1 MLTCIVFSLGVSLQT
16 GAHNFATFVVGRVFA
31 GIGVGLVSTLIPM
44 YQSECSPKWIRGAL
58 VSCYQWAISIGL
70 LVSAVVNNATKDRA
84 NHSAW
89 QIPIAVQLVWAFV
102 LFVGMIWLPEVC
114 TVIAFLSRG
123 GAPDARVSVVTPLA
137 RQARSP

>member
-1 MLTCIVFSLGVSLQT
+1 MLTCIVFSLGVSLQA
-16 GAHNFATFVVGRVFA
+16 GAPDFATFVVGRVFA

-70 LVSAVVNNATKDRA
+70 LLSAVVNNATKDRP

-89 QIPIAVQLVWAFV
+89 QIPISVQLVWAFV
-102 LFVGMIWLPEVC
+102 LFVGMIWLPEVSLLA
-114 TVIAFLSRG
+114 IASR
-123 GAPDARVSVVTPLA
+123 RCV
-137 RQARSP
+137 